1 MVEQMYKKRKISLN
15 PTRITRRVK
24 MTKLAEIKK
33 IKIKTLKELKKHRRI
48 QIGIG
53 TCGIAAGAKEVH
65 EFLEREIAKH
75 KLNDCMIAGVG
86 CMGECA
92 LEPMVEI
99 VELDGS
105 SIIYCNMNVDRAQ
118 EVVDSHLLKGV
129 KLEKYSLTRQK
140 K

>member
-1 MVEQMYKKRKISLN
+1 
-15 PTRITRRVK
+15 

-33 IKIKTLKELKKHRRI
+33 IKRKTLKDLKAQRRI

-53 TCGIAAGAKEVH
+53 TCGIAAGAKEVY
-65 EFLEREIAKH
+65 EFLEREKVKN
-75 KLNDCMIAGVG
+75 KLDDCMITGVG

-92 LEPMVEI
+92 LEPMVEV
-99 VELDGS
+99 VEKDGS
-105 SIIYCNMNVDRAQ
+105 SIIYCNMSVDRAQ